1 MTALERV
8 IAALEAHGSR
18 GRGSSWQCPAH
29 EDKNAS
35 LSVKEGRNGG
45 AVLKCHAGCE
55 TADVAKR
62 IGLEM
67 KDLSPE
73 QEKTK
78 TSKKR
83 RVVATY
89 PYRDRNTALS
99 SRKLR
104 YHDKTFAWQRPD
116 PSSKDGYAW
125 GRGDA
130 PPLLY
135 RLPEVLVEKKVG
147 GTVYICEGEKAADA
161 VAKLGL
167 CSTCGPDGAGKWHS
181 EFNEDLRGV
190 NVVILR
196 DNDEPGRKHGELV
209 ARSLHGIA
217 ASVKVVLLPGLP
229 EKGDAFDWIAA
240 GGTRA
245 ALEDLIAETP
255 EWTPVSAP
263 PLGNLLDEIARHVR
277 RYVVLSADQ
286 VTLCALWVVHV
297 FAIAA
302 ADVTPYLIVT
312 SPQRRCGKSRL
323 LEVLGG
329 LVLRAWHAVRP
340 SEAVLFRKL
349 ALGFVLLLDEV
360 DTIFSAAAK
369 DSTEG
374 IRATL
379 NAGFERGAVVSRC
392 EDHGKDLV
400 DFEVFGPK
408 ILAGIGDPPDTVRD
422 RGFVLSLRRARR
434 SETRERFRRRK
445 AGPVAEELRRRIE
458 AWAESPGTIAT
469 LKRAEPALPDALND
483 RAQDA
488 AEPLLALADLAGGE
502 WPTRARAAL
511 VALAGEAEED
521 EVDDASGVALLRDLV
536 MVFDRLAGPKG
547 ATSEVLVRELQAT
560 EGAPWKKWNRG
571 EGLDANG
578 LARLLRPF
586 KVHSKK
592 KRWKSG
598 DEPRGGYY
606 RADILE
612 AAERYVPPMP
622 KDPEDDDEDAPVPS
636 PERPERGNG
645 AAREAG
651 LDRSGGVG
659 TPLGTASKTTE
670 STEKGETAGR
680 SPFRPPFRP
689 PSERLGPHE
698 QRARAAVPTV
708 PATCESYTYDDD
720 GLPRAEWRPDTCPT
734 LEDEEAPVPGAVV
747 RCGRPLHPGVSTCRE
762 HADPTFARGA
772 A

>member
-1 MTALERV
+1 MTPLERL
-8 IAALEAHGSR
+8 ASALEAHGSR
-18 GRGSSWQCPAH
+18 GKGSAWQCPAH
-29 EDKNAS
+29 EDRAAS
-35 LSVKEGRNGG
+35 LSVSEGKDG
-45 AVLKCHAGCE
+45 AALVKCHAGCE
-55 TADVAKR
+55 TADVVKAL
-62 IGLEM
+62 GLAM
-67 KDLSPE
+67 KDLFPE
-73 QEKTK
+73 REKR

-89 PYRDRNTALS
+89 RYPDEAGNLLFE
-99 SRKLR
+99 KLR
-104 YHDKTFAWQRPD
+104 YQPKDFRIRRPD

-125 GRGDA
+125 DRKGVREV
-130 PPLLY
+130 LY
-135 RLPEVLVEKKVG
+135 RLPEVLAAAKAESVVFI
-147 GTVYICEGEKAADA
+147 VEGEKDADA
-161 VAKLGL
+161 LAKLGL
-167 CSTCGPDGAGKWHS
+167 CATTGPDGAGKWNPTFTES
-181 EFNEDLRGV
+181 LRCAH
-190 NVVILR
+190 VVILP
-196 DNDEPGRKHGELV
+196 DADEPGRKHGELV
-209 ARSLHGIA
+209 ARSVHGTA
-217 ASVKVVLLPGLP
+217 ASVRIVNLGRPGV
-229 EKGDAFDWIAA
+229 KDAADWLAA

-245 ALEDLIAETP
+245 ALLDLIAEAP
-255 EWTPVSAP
+255 EWSPVSPP
-263 PLGNLLDEIARHVR
+263 PLANLLDELARHVR
-277 RYVVLSADQ
+277 RYVVLTADQ
-286 VTLCALWVVHV
+286 ATICALWVVHV

-323 LEVLGG
+323 LEVLRA
-329 LVLRAWHAVRP
+329 LVVGAWYVVRP

-349 ALGFVLLLDEV
+349 ATGAVLFLDEY
-360 DTIFSAAAK
+360 DTIFSTAAK

-392 EDHGKDLV
+392 EDHGRELL

-408 ILAGIGDPPDTVRD
+408 VLAGIGDPPDTVRD
-422 RGFVLSLRRARR
+422 RGFVLALRRARR

-458 AWAESPGTIAT
+458 AWAETPGTIAT

-488 AEPLLALADLAGGE
+488 AEPILALADLAGGE

-521 EVDDASGVALLRDLV
+521 EVEDASGVALLRDLV
-536 MVFDRLAGPKG
+536 TVFDRLAGPKG
-547 ATSEVLVRELQAT
+547 ATSEVLVRELRST
-560 EGAPWKKWNRG
+560 EGTPWGKWNRG

-586 KVHSKK
+586 KVYSKK
-592 KRWKSG
+592 KRWRSG

-606 RADILE
+606 RADIVE

-645 AAREAG
+645 AAQEAG

-659 TPLGTASKTTE
+659 TPLGTAPKTTE
-670 STEKGETAGR
+670 STEKGETADR

-689 PSERLGPHE
+689 PSERPGPHE
-698 QRARAAVPTV
+698 QRPRSSVPTV
-708 PATCESYTYDDD
+708 P
-720 GLPRAEWRPDTCPT
+720 GGN
-734 LEDEEAPVPGAVV
+734 DEEAVA
-747 RCGRPLHPGVSTCRE
+747 
-762 HADPTFARGA
+762 
-772 A
+772 

>member
-1 MTALERV
+1 MTPLELV
-8 IAALEAHGSR
+8 VSKLEAHGSR
-18 GRGSSWQCPAH
+18 GKGSAWQCPAH
-29 EDKNAS
+29 EDRAAS
-35 LSVKEGRNGG
+35 LSVAEGRDG
-45 AVLKCHAGCE
+45 AALVKCHAGCE
-55 TADVAKR
+55 TETVVTS

-67 KDLSPE
+67 KDLFVE
-73 QEKTK
+73 QERK
-78 TSKKR
+78 TSSR
-83 RVVATY
+83 RRIVATY
-89 PYRDRNTALS
+89 QYRDRNGKLS
-99 SRKLR
+99 AEKLR
-104 YHDKTFAWQRPD
+104 YHPKTFAWRRPD
-116 PSSKDGYAW
+116 PSSKDGCAW
-125 GRGDA
+125 DRKGC
-130 PPLLY
+130 PNLLY
-135 RLPEVLVEKKVG
+135 RLLEVLTEKKLNG
-147 GTVYICEGEKAADA
+147 NVYITEGEKGADA

-196 DNDEPGRKHGELV
+196 DNDEPGRKHAELV
-209 ARSLHGIA
+209 ARNLHGIA

-229 EKGDAFDWIAA
+229 EKGDPFDWIAA
-240 GGTRA
+240 GGTRE
-245 ALEDLIAETP
+245 ALLEIIGEAPD
-255 EWTPVSAP
+255 WTPVSAP
-263 PLGNLLDEIARHVR
+263 PLADLLDELARHVR

-286 VTLCALWVVHV
+286 ATLCALWVVHV

-323 LEVLGG
+323 LEVLRG
-329 LVLRAWHAVRP
+329 LVLGAWYVVRP

-349 ALGFVLLLDEV
+349 ATGAVLFLDEY

-392 EDHGKDLV
+392 EDHGKELL

-408 ILAGIGDPPDTVRD
+408 VLAGIGDPPDTVRD
-422 RGFVLSLRRARR
+422 RGYVLSLRRARR

-445 AGPVAEELRRRIE
+445 AGPVAEELRRRLE
-458 AWAESPGTIAT
+458 AWADTPGTIAA

-502 WPTRARAAL
+502 WPARARAAL

-521 EVDDASGVALLRDLV
+521 EVEDASGVALLRDLV
-536 MVFDRLAGPKG
+536 VVFERLAGPKG
-547 ATSEVLVRELQAT
+547 ATSEVLVRELRST
-560 EGAPWKKWNRG
+560 EGTPWEKWNRG
-571 EGLDANG
+571 EGLDPNG

-606 RADILE
+606 KADILE
-612 AAERYVPPMP
+612 AADRYVPPMP
-622 KDPEDDDEDAPVPS
+622 KDPDEDDDDAS
-636 PERPERGNG
+636 GTSAERPERGNG
-645 AAREAG
+645 AAQEAVP
-651 LDRSGGVG
+651 DRSGGVG
-659 TPLGTASKTTE
+659 TPRGTAANTDSSVPLFGE
-670 STEKGETAGR
+670 SAVP
-680 SPFRPPFRP
+680 PFRPPFRP
-689 PSERLGPHE
+689 PSERLDPHK
-698 QRARAAVPTV
+698 QRPRSTVPTV
-708 PATCESYTYDDD
+708 PVTPRDVTFDED

-734 LEDEEAPVPGAVV
+734 VEDEEAPEPGAVV
-747 RCGRPLHPGVSTCRE
+747 RCGRPLHPGAETCRE
-762 HADPTFARGA
+762 HAGSFARGA